1 MWGCDKGVVFLGE
14 AVGGEG
20 GWASRVQLLTFAK
33 ICTTATPSLV
43 AGCTPWTSIDLLQT
57 FGRALSLFSFKKMS
71 LSSLVDTIKVQSWN
85 MKIFWT
91 ERSEKGHTEPCN
103 HWNREWTEKIFS
115 KWTKWTLCKIQL
127 LLWEKNEMNF
137 SSLLLREYIF
147 QLYNELVVG
156 ISSKFEQ
163 RAKKEKKS
171 GCGELMLFVFLSTSR
186 RLTFI
191 PTHVFLLQG
200 LEVVVD
206 QGEEEESEEVKMDH
220 AWIFLTS
227 SAHLDLSLLREGF
240 QGKNNGSE
248 KCQHFIDYWKLGLR
262 WVIPVELLWVFCHP
276 SWQAVCY
283 RTSEKPALV
292 LHCINKDISWVHWS
306 FHKISGSIW

>member
-1 MWGCDKGVVFLGE
+1 
-14 AVGGEG
+14 
-20 GWASRVQLLTFAK
+20 
-33 ICTTATPSLV
+33 
-43 AGCTPWTSIDLLQT
+43 
-57 FGRALSLFSFKKMS
+57 
-71 LSSLVDTIKVQSWN
+71 
-85 MKIFWT
+85 
-91 ERSEKGHTEPCN
+91 
-103 HWNREWTEKIFS
+103 
-115 KWTKWTLCKIQL
+115 
-127 LLWEKNEMNF
+127 MNF

-227 SAHLDLSLLREGF
+227 SAPLDLSLLREGF

-262 WVIPVELLWVFCHP
+262 
-276 SWQAVCY
+276 
-283 RTSEKPALV
+283 
-292 LHCINKDISWVHWS
+292 
-306 FHKISGSIW
+306 